1 MRVTRFVHGGRPAA
15 SLPQEVALLRTFT
28 RHVRANA
35 VAYVALFVALSG
47 TAVAAGGLAR
57 NSVGTAQL
65 KNRAVTGR
73 KVARKTLTGFNIR
86 VRTLGTVPDASHLG
100 HLPAS
105 AFQARVTGTCTGSRA
120 ISAIGARGN
129 VGCTSVGGGGGTITQ
144 VVAGTDLTGG
154 GRSGK
159 VTLSADENKL
169 QHRVGSSCAAGS
181 AISSISRSGTVSC
194 QSTGVTQMMG
204 GSAGALPSGTT
215 SFVAPVGLSA
225 PSASESDADVLGST
239 VQSAAAGLSVRLSVP
254 PGGSTSWRFLLLVN
268 GGTALQCS
276 IADTAATCT
285 DTADRVVV
293 PAGARVAFEAIPTG
307 SPAAGAR
314 VMFGWTSTT

>member
-1 MRVTRFVHGGRPAA
+1 
-15 SLPQEVALLRTFT
+15 LLRTLH

-47 TAVAAGGLAR
+47 TAVAAGRLAR

-86 VRTLGTVPDASHLG
+86 VRTLGSVPDASRLG
-100 HLPAS
+100 HLPPS
-105 AFQARVTGTCTGSRA
+105 AFQARVTGTCAGSRA
-120 ISAIGARGN
+120 ISAIGARGS
-129 VGCTSVGGGGGTITQ
+129 VSCTSVSGGGTITQ

-159 VTLSADENKL
+159 VTLNVDENKA
-169 QHRVGSSCAAGS
+169 QHRVGGACATGS
-181 AISSISRSGTVSC
+181 AISSIDKAGTVSC

-204 GSAGALPSGTT
+204 GSAGPLSSAAT
-215 SFVAPVGLSA
+215 SFVAPVGLST
-225 PSASESDADVLGST
+225 PSASEADADVLGSA
-239 VQSAAAGLSVRLSVP
+239 VQSAAAGLSVRVSVP
-254 PGGSTSWRFLLLVN
+254 PGGSTSWRFVLLVG

-276 IADTAATCT
+276 IADTATTCA
-285 DTADRVVV
+285 DTTDRVAV

-307 SPAAGAR
+307 TPAAGAR